1 MKVKITYTPEQERQ
15 ALTALAAVRRLFPS
29 ARVHESRKTD
39 RVKVV
44 YLTITSPQDPS
55 RNR

>member
-55 RNR
+55 GNR